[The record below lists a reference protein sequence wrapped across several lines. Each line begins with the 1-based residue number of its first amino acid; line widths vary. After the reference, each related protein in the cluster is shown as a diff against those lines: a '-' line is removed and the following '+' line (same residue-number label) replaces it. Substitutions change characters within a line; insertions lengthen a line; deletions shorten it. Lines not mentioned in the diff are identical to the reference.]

1 LNVTSSP
8 GNGASF
14 QVLLPAVSGSRK
26 VVEPGAAGANLQGS
40 GSVLVVDDES
50 CVRNLAQMTLR
61 RFGYT
66 VLVAEDGVAAIE
78 LLQQTRHRISV
89 VVLDLS
95 MPRMSARQTVQRI
108 QTGWPEARILLS
120 SGYDEEE
127 VLGRFAGTQLAG
139 FLQKPYTPVQLAEK
153 IKAAI
158 GTVETTGNITSYAA

>member
-1 LNVTSSP
+1 
-8 GNGASF
+8 
-14 QVLLPAVSGSRK
+14 
-26 VVEPGAAGANLQGS
+26 
-40 GSVLVVDDES
+40 
-50 CVRNLAQMTLR
+50 
-61 RFGYT
+61 
-66 VLVAEDGVAAIE
+66 
-78 LLQQTRHRISV
+78 
-89 VVLDLS
+89 
-95 MPRMSARQTVQRI
+95 MSARQTVQRI